1 MLSWTPTLSR
11 VHYSSPVGYIIAL
24 HIRSQLSG
32 LDTIPLTQLVQRN
45 MRHAT
50 IDALTV
56 DTGDG
61 IVVVVVAVFV
71 LIECSNGV
79 EMPVAR
85 FAELKEEAGR
95 GGVLLS
101 SRMSNSNKRDSSG
114 QRTAYRAPAQDI
126 CTTGSLDRR

>member
-61 IVVVVVAVFV
+61 IVVVVAAVFV

-101 SRMSNSNKRDSSG
+101 S
-114 QRTAYRAPAQDI
+114 
-126 CTTGSLDRR
+126 